1 MIATLVRAD
10 DFMLCGPKPA
20 LYWMEAFIAEHYEIK
35 VVPRMGHAPQDAK
48 DGPQFQIALYDSW
61 TTASNMRAIFGRS
74 RSSYLNAGCR
84 ASPPRSHLESV
95 RRSSGTRVA
104 AGTSRNT

>member
-35 VVPRMGHAPQDAK
+35 VVPRMDMGRRMPRTGHSFK
-48 DGPQFQIALYDSW
+48 LHYTIA
-61 TTASNMRAIFGRS
+61 GRQHRICV
-74 RSSYLNAGCR
+74 RSSAGR
-84 ASPPRSHLESV
+84 EAHI
-95 RRSSGTRVA
+95 
-104 AGTSRNT
+104 